1 VKQQQALLSKV
12 SELRHM
18 RAEKRLVISG
28 DSCFTLDYGA
38 SGNYF
43 LTIKTVPENSVHA
56 IL

>member
-1 VKQQQALLSKV
+1 MKQQQALLSKV

-38 SGNYF
+38 SGYYF
-43 LTIKTVPENSVHA
+43 LTMKTVQENSVHA
-56 IL
+56 TL

>member
-1 VKQQQALLSKV
+1 VKQQQALVSKV

-18 RAEKRLVISG
+18 RAENRLVISG